1 MNNINQ
7 ETTKQIIQSFLMG
20 YSLGSIALRVRNN
33 PPITMLEANII
44 ETIDSLTSVSKN
56 INSVIAASIAASES
70 STTVTINNLEKKG
83 YVSRLK
89 GTKDRRNQFIRTT
102 EKCSNVLHSQTQFH
116 QDHQQKLL
124 STVNPEELSSIL
136 NSVTILNN
144 YLTERILKRYR
155 FYQPLSFNYP
165 AVTNTQLRDKFYSI
179 FVHCFYLMGYVQEII
194 IEELKSDITITELI
208 ILKTILGY
216 ETQNIPVSNGLIAFA
231 LKVTNPT
238 ISLNLKRLEAKNYI
252 RRSFDK
258 KDRRSIIINITAKAR
273 KLIDNN
279 LTSNIEI
286 FDPILNAMNDKEKAL
301 FYSLFLNMRDFFLT
315 LKF

>member
-1 MNNINQ
+1 
-7 ETTKQIIQSFLMG
+7 MG
-20 YSLGSIALRVRNN
+20 N
-33 PPITMLEANII
+33 
-44 ETIDSLTSVSKN
+44 
-56 INSVIAASIAASES
+56 
-70 STTVTINNLEKKG
+70 
-83 YVSRLK
+83 
-89 GTKDRRNQFIRTT
+89 
-102 EKCSNVLHSQTQFH
+102 
-116 QDHQQKLL
+116 
-124 STVNPEELSSIL
+124 
-136 NSVTILNN
+136 
-144 YLTERILKRYR
+144 
-155 FYQPLSFNYP
+155 
-165 AVTNTQLRDKFYSI
+165 
-179 FVHCFYLMGYVQEII
+179 VQEII
-194 IEELKSDITITELI
+194 LEELKSDITITELI

-238 ISLNLKRLEAKNYI
+238 ISLNLKRLESKNYI

-279 LTSNIEI
+279 LASNIEI

>member
-1 MNNINQ
+1 MNNLNK

-44 ETIDSLTSVSKN
+44 ETINSLALNNKN
-56 INSVIAASIAASES
+56 INSAIAASIATSES
-70 STTVTINNLEKKG
+70 TTTITINNLEKKG
-83 YVSRLK
+83 YVVRVK
-89 GTKDRRNQFIRTT
+89 GTKDRRNQFINNTD
-102 EKCSNVLHSQTQFH
+102 KCSNVLHSQTQFH
-116 QDHQQKLL
+116 QDHQKKLL
-124 STVNPEELSSIL
+124 STVSSEEVPSIL
-136 NSVTILNN
+136 KSVTILNKA
-144 YLTERILKRYR
+144 LTSKIAKRYR

-165 AVTNTQLRDKFYSI
+165 AITNVELKDKFYSI
-179 FVHCFYLMGYVQEII
+179 FVNCFYSMGYVQEII
-194 IEELKSDITITELI
+194 LEELKSGLTITELI
-208 ILKTILGY
+208 ILRTILGY
-216 ETQNIPVSNGLIAFA
+216 ETQNIPVSNGLISFA

-238 ISLNLKRLEAKNYI
+238 ISLNLKKLEEKKYI

-258 KDRRSIIINITAKAR
+258 KDRRSIMINITAKAR

-279 LTSNIEI
+279 LNSNIEI
-286 FDPILNAMNDKEKAL
+286 FDSVLNAMNDKEKAL